1 MMKLVFRAQKW
12 NEAGGDVG
20 DNSQFWEP
28 AEILYTYAAFG
39 DGELVARVRWED
51 GTESGGHIISCMKE
65 ISKSVPL
72 TTAVDNVRKVVGSA
86 TISKDGTITAVIMDD
101 ETWDQIKAPGPF
113 SIGDDVVRYP
123 TQETVRGVRAD
134 IDRLFKPL
142 DKDELPENLTVEH
155 GMVHYPAHNPKTT
168 APTGE
173 CGQMG
178 FALELCTDLNEVTCP
193 QCKKIIEGD

>member
-39 DGELVARVRWED
+39 DGELVARIRWED

-72 TTAVDNVRKVVGSA
+72 TTEVDNVKKIVGSA
-86 TISKDGTITAVIMDD
+86 IMAKDGTITAVITDD
-101 ETWDQIKAPGPF
+101 ETWDKIKYTGPF
-113 SIGDDVVRYP
+113 SIGD
-123 TQETVRGVRAD
+123 
-134 IDRLFKPL
+134 
-142 DKDELPENLTVEH
+142 
-155 GMVHYPAHNPKTT
+155 
-168 APTGE
+168 
-173 CGQMG
+173 
-178 FALELCTDLNEVTCP
+178 
-193 QCKKIIEGD
+193 